1 VPPEKGPIITGP
13 VGGVYPPA
21 AAPSEVGSRERRS
34 GLWGAPTTVT
44 GMSRDDRRFDNMPYP
59 PAPALAP
66 STAGLDRADSRRKLI
81 RRSLLHE
88 EDIRRV
94 PGAVPSEDG
103 TMFYLEDE
111 LESGGGSGA
120 RRTKPD
126 GLTIQVP
133 TADGVRTFAAP
144 AVPDSP
150 EAAARRGRFSWVTPQ
165 DGQSVRSSMVSEPP
179 RFRGV
184 NSWVSNVAARTAKK
198 AHIGGGVRESIATTA
213 VPETPVEFR
222 HHPGAEVRYGG
233 GTRVDS
239 SVLDYRLESR
249 S

>member
-1 VPPEKGPIITGP
+1 
-13 VGGVYPPA
+13 
-21 AAPSEVGSRERRS
+21 
-34 GLWGAPTTVT
+34 
-44 GMSRDDRRFDNMPYP
+44 
-59 PAPALAP
+59 
-66 STAGLDRADSRRKLI
+66 
-81 RRSLLHE
+81 LHD

-103 TMFYLEDE
+103 TMFYLEGE
-111 LESGGGSGA
+111 LEGGISPA
-120 RRTKPD
+120 VRKTKPE
-126 GLTIQVP
+126 GLAIQVP
-133 TADGVRTFAAP
+133 PPAGGVQTFAAP

-184 NSWVSNVAARTAKK
+184 NSWVSNVAARTARR
-198 AHIGGGVRESIATTA
+198 AHIGGGARESIATTA
-213 VPETPVEFR
+213 VPETPAEFR

-233 GTRVDS
+233 GSRVDS
-239 SVLDYRLESR
+239 SVLDYRLENAR